1 MKWDVSSIG
10 KKSLAYKYF
19 LGRRR
24 KGRETQLIR
33 MKLGSEFAGQP
44 PFGFEF
50 SGIFTPQR
58 GETM

>member
-1 MKWDVSSIG
+1 MKWDVSTIG
-10 KKSLAYKYF
+10 KTSAYKYF
-19 LGRRR
+19 LQRR

-50 SGIFTPQR
+50 SSIFTPQR